1 MKPAEQAF
9 RALADLIILYANRT
23 GIPQGDREWYLRCAE
38 TLRRAQRGEITWQ
51 QAVEMME
58 VNEAAK

>member
-1 MKPAEQAF
+1 MRPNEQAL
-9 RALADLIILYANRT
+9 RALADLIISYASRT
-23 GIPQGDREWYLRCAE
+23 DIPQMDREGHLRCAE

-58 VNEAAK
+58 GNEAAK

>member
-1 MKPAEQAF
+1 MNSEQAF
-9 RALADLIILYANRT
+9 RTLADLIISYVNRT
-23 GIPQGDREWYLRCAE
+23 DIQQAEREGHLRCAE

-58 VNEAAK
+58 SNEAAK